1 VFICAYTNTQRHN
14 HTQEK
19 KKKWGSE
26 LLMLCCV
33 GTTKCLN
40 KIALGRV
47 STGKFFPHL
56 FAYLFTNGDTFE
68 FLYSKQWARGHARI
82 PTRLPVSMTRDACL
96 KHARMPRPF
105 HVSTVST
112 TGLVSACYLAGAFA
126 GLFLCT
132 RGLFLCV
139 TIVQHHLTL
148 SRAILTGLNMCSGG
162 GTTGAGGAAQG
173 PWARFWAWT
182 TRYFS

>member
-1 VFICAYTNTQRHN
+1 MA
-14 HTQEK
+14 
-19 KKKWGSE
+19 GSE
-26 LLMLCCV
+26 LLRLCFV

-82 PTRLPVSMTRDACL
+82 PARLPVSMTRDACL
-96 KHARMPRPF
+96 KHARMPPPF

-126 GLFLCT
+126 GLFLC
-132 RGLFLCV
+132 V

-148 SRAILTGLNMCSGG
+148 SRAILTGLHMCSGG